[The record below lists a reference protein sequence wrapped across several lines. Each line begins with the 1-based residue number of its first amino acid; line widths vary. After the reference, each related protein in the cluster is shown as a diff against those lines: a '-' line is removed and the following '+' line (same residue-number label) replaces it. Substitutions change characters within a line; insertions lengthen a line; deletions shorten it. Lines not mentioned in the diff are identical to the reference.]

1 MQTHKQHT
9 FILIIKVFFLP
20 AITEAISYIFTKY
33 DLNNFISKFNDTE
46 TKIQNDY
53 KLIDYSIKIL
63 KEEIQSKIA
72 DRKKVYVFITNEKS
86 DKNYNNTINK
96 YIKDNLSKKIE
107 NIIFLNDTLNHDKFF
122 YDKSV
127 HLSETGHE
135 RVANRIYNTIKK
147 EIDN

>member
-1 MQTHKQHT
+1 
-9 FILIIKVFFLP
+9 
-20 AITEAISYIFTKY
+20 
-33 DLNNFISKFNDTE
+33 LNNFISKFNDTE

-63 KEEIQSKIA
+63 KEEIQSKIV
-72 DRKKVYVFITNEKS
+72 DGKKVYVFITNEKS
-86 DKNYNNTINK
+86 DKNYNNRINK

-127 HLSETGHE
+127 HLNETGHE